1 MTPAPAP
8 AEAPLTV
15 AAALLCVTVL
25 ALAPAVALGIARFA
39 YALVLPAM
47 QADLGWTYIRSGG
60 LNTTNAVGYLLGALL
75 AAAAIRTLGSL
86 RVVGIGLAGCIAGL
100 GLAAATTD
108 FGLLN
113 ASRALAGIA
122 GALAFVAGGVVAA
135 EIAQRRPDRAALI
148 LAVYYAGPGLGIVLS
163 GVLVPMVLG
172 GGDPPRWQR
181 AWLVLAALAVPL
193 SLALAVLRGRFTVSA
208 AAEAADPVEG
218 PAMPWLLAGYAVFG
232 AGYIAYMTF
241 MLAWIGQAGA
251 GAGSRAVFWIVL
263 GAAAMSSPWLWPG
276 VLAKGRHG
284 RAFALLAGVCAV
296 GAILPLVLAHT
307 ATLLVSAALFGCSFF
322 AVVAATTAFVRRN
335 LPKRAW
341 PSAIGRLT
349 VAFGLGQ
356 TVGPVGTGWLS
367 DWRGSLT
374 DGLWLSAG
382 LLLLAALIGWRQRD
396 G

>member
-1 MTPAPAP
+1 MT
-8 AEAPLTV
+8 V
-15 AAALLCVTVL
+15 SAALVGVSVL

-47 QADLGWTYIRSGG
+47 QADLGWTYVQSGG
-60 LNTTNAVGYLLGALL
+60 LNTTNAVGYLLGALM
-75 AAAAIRTLGSL
+75 AAVSIRSLGSL

-108 FGLLN
+108 FVLLN
-113 ASRALAGIA
+113 ASRLLAGIA
-122 GALAFVAGGVVAA
+122 GALAFVSGGVMAA
-135 EIAQRRPDRAALI
+135 EIAQRRPDRGALI

-163 GVLVPMVLG
+163 GVLVPMLLS
-172 GGDPPRWQR
+172 GGDRPPWQT

-193 SLALAVLRGRFTVSA
+193 SLALLVLRGRFTA
-208 AAEAADPVEG
+208 PATAEAVGAVRG

-241 MLAWIGQAGA
+241 MLSWIGHAGA
-251 GAGSRAVFWIVL
+251 GPAYQSVFWVVL

-276 VLAKGRHG
+276 LLAKRRHG
-284 RAFALLAGVCAV
+284 QAFAFLTVICAI
-296 GAILPLVLAHT
+296 GAILPLVVVHWVTVVA
-307 ATLLVSAALFGCSFF
+307 SAALFGCSFF

-335 LPKRAW
+335 VPKRAW

-356 TVGPVGTGWLS
+356 TIGPVATGWLS

-374 DGLWLSAG
+374 DGLWVSAG
-382 LLLLAALIGWRQRD
+382 LLLVAALIGWRQRD